1 MMENQVNEQTV
12 TSQGNGAPTTG
23 YKSGIWDGLSVVA
36 LIGGAIASVVL
47 PANPAAGVIPVA
59 AGVGLHLFNRK
70 QLEQHLL
77 ANQQATAA
85 QVVQLV
91 NQNQA
96 HLQEYLQKFQ
106 GDVQTSLGQQQQAIA
121 ANQANLTKTLQEQ
134 SVALQGELQA
144 FQATAA
150 QTHESLE
157 HQHQD
162 LVALVSEL
170 RTMEGCTQSIAGYP
184 HAEAYYQRGLSHYRL
199 EDWTEAVRDC
209 TEAIRLRGDLAGAFH
224 HRGMAY
230 ARLDNRKQAT
240 DDLRQAYKLYF
251 DQGDLENYEIARALH
266 KQYYEGPV
274 ADLELEAP
282 PVTTPTDGV
291 GHEAY
296 IADPDREI
304 KPLLAEESDTTAAN
318 LFG

>member
-1 MMENQVNEQTV
+1 MENQVNEQTV
-12 TSQGNGAPTTG
+12 TSQENGSSSTG
-23 YKSGIWDGLSVVA
+23 YNSGIWDGLSVVA

-70 QLEQHLL
+70 QLEEHLL
-77 ANQQATAA
+77 ANQRATAA
-85 QVVQLV
+85 QIVQLV

-106 GDVQTSLGQQQQAIA
+106 GDIQTSLGQQQQAVA
-121 ANQANLTKTLQEQ
+121 ANQENLTKALTEKSL
-134 SVALQGELQA
+134 ALQGKLEA
-144 FQATAA
+144 FQAAAA
-150 QTHESLE
+150 QTHTSLDIK
-157 HQHQD
+157 HQD
-162 LVALVSEL
+162 LLAVVTEL
-170 RTMEGCTQSIAGYP
+170 RTMEGCTQSLAAYP

-199 EDWTEAVRDC
+199 EDWAEAVRDC

-251 DQGDLENYEIARALH
+251 DQGDLDNYEVARALH

-274 ADLELEAP
+274 EDLELE
-282 PVTTPTDGV
+282 PTSAMSPAEGV

-318 LFG
+318 LFS